1 MRTASGNK
9 MPANGWRKRQI
20 MQWIPEEKGV
30 IDKSAAKRI
39 ATLLEWQPKREWVG
53 LTDEEK
59 EKFVV
64 NYYSSKW
71 DRKTAVVLMNDYEAK
86 LRELNT

>member
-1 MRTASGNK
+1 
-9 MPANGWRKRQI
+9 

-53 LTDEEK
+53 LSDEEK

-71 DRKTAVVLMNDYEAK
+71 DRKTAVLLMNVYEAK

>member
-1 MRTASGNK
+1 
-9 MPANGWRKRQI
+9 

-53 LTDEEK
+53 LPDEEK

-71 DRKTAVVLMNDYEAK
+71 DRKTAVLLMNDYEAK

>member
-1 MRTASGNK
+1 
-9 MPANGWRKRQI
+9 

-53 LTDEEK
+53 LSDEEK

-71 DRKTAVVLMNDYEAK
+71 DRKTAVLLMNDYEAK